1 MVSQPNAF
9 GGFSG
14 KVGRFLA
21 LSKKYTTKI
30 FVNLFQVFNT
40 NTGFSDVERFRGE
53 PEYDMNHQNMSLGY
67 DQEWTFQLCGAG
79 NTSI

>member
-1 MVSQPNAF
+1 MNHDKRKLVSQPNAF

-53 PEYDMNHQNMSLGY
+53 PECKSSEYVTRL
-67 DQEWTFQLCGAG
+67 
-79 NTSI
+79 